1 MATAGARAALAHSID
16 SEEEN
21 MDWFYKHVGTLQPAV
36 VVIFVG
42 ILLVGALAYG
52 WMARRLGMA
61 RGHLEALADALEPPP
76 EEGAPGDERLQ
87 ACLDAQPWLR
97 QAWEATGRRVLQVG
111 QGEARRGMLLGTV
124 DDLWRPERLMH
135 KVFNFS
141 LFEAAPNIAVG
152 VGLFF
157 TFLFLTFA
165 LTDATVALTGNGAA
179 NPVVA
184 TKDLLS
190 SAGGKFLSSLAGL
203 FVSLCWTVAGKR
215 ALARLERASVRVV
228 HAIEQRWPPVAA
240 EAVVVEQLAHLS
252 AAGSKLA
259 AHHETAQ
266 DHLGLAD
273 ELLTEAREQT
283 GVLKRFE
290 TDLAVSIGK
299 AVTAGFSPQMEQMTA
314 RLEKAI
320 SDLSERMSTMN
331 EDALRTMMQDFSQA
345 ISANTAEEMQ
355 QFKTTLTELSAK
367 LGEAGGA
374 LKDNVGAAASTLSEA
389 TGQMT
394 QGLAAATQQM
404 TGDIAAAAQGL
415 VSSVQ
420 GMDAVMDKTAGT
432 VREIDTTLSR
442 AAALGAQGVEKM
454 DASLAGAGRLLDR
467 MGDVGDGWAQVN
479 DDLKGLVAKLVEAC
493 DGIDELTQEQHGVAR
508 ALHSAGP
515 EVLGAVGEM
524 RQQLEAMVRSVSQD
538 MTRVQA
544 ALGHSSSDL
553 AGVVNAIKDGVVQYS
568 QQLAKLHQAMDAEM
582 AKAVNRLGGAVQ
594 TLDESIGELNDSL
607 DDLGLRK

>member
-1 MATAGARAALAHSID
+1 MTTAGAWAALAHSID

-21 MDWFYKHVGTLQPAV
+21 MDLFYKHVGSLQPAV

-52 WMARRLGMA
+52 WMARRLGKA
-61 RGHLEALADALEPPP
+61 RGHLEALADALEAPP
-76 EEGAPGDERLQ
+76 EEGTAGDERLQ
-87 ACLDAQPWLR
+87 ASLDAQPWLR

-124 DDLWRPERLMH
+124 DDLWRPERLLH

-152 VGLFF
+152 VGLLF
-157 TFLFLTFA
+157 TFGFLTLA
-165 LTDATVALTGNGAA
+165 LTNASSALTAKDA
-179 NPVVA
+179 DTVLA
-184 TKDLLS
+184 TQGLLS

-215 ALARLERASVRVV
+215 ALARLERASARVV

-374 LKDNVGAAASTLSEA
+374 LKDNVGAAASTLGEA

-467 MGDVGDGWAQVN
+467 MGDVGDGWSQVN

-493 DGIDELTQEQHGVAR
+493 DGIDELTQEQHGVAK